1 MKKTIVLIIS
11 LIISFSVFSQNVDP
25 FAPQSASESGEG
37 AAYKLFPTQNASIFL
52 KLDTRNGRIWQV
64 QFSDVDSERSFVTP
78 LSTKSL
84 VKLIDEE
91 YGRFTLYPTEKIY
104 IFLLLDQFDGN
115 VWQVQWSL
123 EKEKRSITPI
133 YIDML
138 R

>member
-25 FAPQSASESGEG
+25 FAPQSASESGED